1 MSEVAQLLVMTRFKV
16 ETMRRRVKAEE
27 KVTGGV
33 EVKEPGTQG
42 TRRLIKWRGKL
53 LQKKG
58 RRCRRQQAGI
68 NSSNEEEWPVDWQSI
83 YIRKGR
89 D

>member
-1 MSEVAQLLVMTRFKV
+1 M
-16 ETMRRRVKAEE
+16 
-27 KVTGGV
+27 

-42 TRRLIKWRGKL
+42 TRRLIKWRGKAVR
-53 LQKKG
+53 KITEDG
-58 RRCRRQQAGI
+58 REEDMKLEL

-83 YIRKGR
+83 AIWKGR

>member
-1 MSEVAQLLVMTRFKV
+1 M
-16 ETMRRRVKAEE
+16 
-27 KVTGGV
+27 

-42 TRRLIKWRGKL
+42 TRRLIKWRGKAL
-53 LQKKG
+53 RKITEDG
-58 RRCRRQQAGI
+58 REEDMKLEL

-83 YIRKGR
+83 AIRKGR